1 MKFTVGVNV
10 GGPHYD
16 PARMGAIARQADA
29 LGFHS
34 VGAAERLIMPRVIKS
49 QYPRGSGAIPGVG
62 SAQNT
67 LEVLSV
73 ISFLAGQTSRIRL
86 DAVRRHAV
94 PQSPPCREAAGHH

>member
-10 GGPHYD
+10 GGSHYD

-73 ISFLAGQTSRIRL
+73 ISFWPAR
-86 DAVRRHAV
+86 
-94 PQSPPCREAAGHH
+94 PPGYG